1 MDEAPC
7 SANALPPFI
16 AKTYEMVDDPSTDPI
31 VSWSSNNK
39 SFIVWNPPD
48 FARELLPRYFKHN
61 NFSSFIR
68 QLNTYGFRKVD
79 PEQWE
84 FANED
89 FIRGEPHLLKNIHR
103 RKPVHSHSVQNLHS
117 VSSALTESERQG
129 YKEDIEKLKH
139 ENESL
144 HLELQGHKQ
153 DYQGLE
159 MQMQVFTERVQQV
172 KHRQKNM
179 LSTLAQAINKPGLGL
194 SLMPQLEMNER
205 KRRLPG
211 NNFLYNETG
220 LEDNQASSSPQD
232 STRES
237 MDATSHL
244 TLNKEL
250 LDQLESSLTF
260 WENILHD
267 VDQNGMRRSSS
278 VDLDASIS
286 CADSPTISYS
296 QLNVDIG
303 SNISGIDMNSEP
315 NRITVPEVA
324 LQEDQVVVIGTATNR
339 QTGVNDVFW
348 EQFLTENPGST
359 ESDVKPEREDFDS
372 QKSESKTV
380 EHGKSWWKMKSVN
393 SLTEQLGHLT
403 PAERT

>member
-7 SANALPPFI
+7 STNALPPFI

-48 FARELLPRYFKHN
+48 FARDLLPRYFKHN

-68 QLNTYGFRKVD
+68 QLNTYGFKKID

-89 FIRGEPHLLKNIHR
+89 FLRGQPHLLKNIYR
-103 RKPVHSHSVQNLHS
+103 RKPVHSHSAQNIQSL
-117 VSSALTESERQG
+117 SSALTESERRG

-139 ENESL
+139 ENELL

-153 DYQGLE
+153 DHQGLE

-172 KHRQKNM
+172 KNRQKDV
-179 LSTLAQAINKPGLGL
+179 LSTLARTINKPGLAL

-205 KRRLPG
+205 KRKK
-211 NNFLYNETG
+211 
-220 LEDNQASSSPQD
+220 ASSSEDP
-232 STRES
+232 TRKNV
-237 MDATSHL
+237 DPTSLL

-260 WENILHD
+260 WEYILCD
-267 VDQNGMRRSSS
+267 IDQRSSS
-278 VDLDASIS
+278 VDLDESIS
-286 CADSPTISYS
+286 CADSPAISYP
-296 QLNVDIG
+296 QLNIDVG
-303 SNISGIDMNSEP
+303 SKVSDIDMNSEP
-315 NRITVPEVA
+315 NENASSNVP
-324 LQEDQVVVIGTATNR
+324 
-339 QTGVNDVFW
+339 TGVNDVFW

-359 ESDVKPEREDFDS
+359 DVKPEREDMDNS
-372 QKSESKTV
+372 KISESKTV
-380 EHGKSWWKMKSVN
+380 EQGKFWWNMKTVN